1 MQLSGP
7 LLSAEFEQSEDANL
21 HHSLSVL
28 PRAVEFIYLSNF
40 KVVMKIEK
48 TNRVLCG
55 AVHSVEFE
63 QNEDANL
70 HHSLSVLPRVPRK

>member
-1 MQLSGP
+1 MALFGQCEG
-7 LLSAEFEQSEDANL
+7 DY
-21 HHSLSVL
+21 SLRT
-28 PRAVEFIYLSNF
+28 RAVEFIYLF
-40 KVVMKIEK
+40 KFEVVMKIEK

>member
-1 MQLSGP
+1 MSGP
-7 LLSAEFEQSEDANL
+7 LLSAEFEHIEDANL

-28 PRAVEFIYLSNF
+28 LVRLTLSNF
-40 KVVMKIEK
+40 KVVMKTKK
-48 TNRVLCG
+48 TNSVLCG

>member
-1 MQLSGP
+1 M
-7 LLSAEFEQSEDANL
+7 
-21 HHSLSVL
+21 
-28 PRAVEFIYLSNF
+28 R
-40 KVVMKIEK
+40 KISRRQKENRKK
-48 TNRVLCG
+48 TNSVRCG